1 MESAGICRIQDAVPI
16 TAPTD
21 CENPQ
26 KMLKIDLEIKFR
38 YQTDDLIQ
46 IVRRALF

>member
-1 MESAGICRIQDAVPI
+1 MESAGMCRFQDAVPI

-26 KMLKIDLEIKFR
+26 KMVKINLDIKFR
-38 YQTDDLIQ
+38 EKTDDLMQ
-46 IVRRALF
+46 IVRKIF